1 MADSNPL
8 KTQRLL
14 QKSLVQQR
22 SANEGDSGSKQTAA
36 IYDLLKLISF
46 VLWYS
51 YYVV

>member
-22 SANEGDSGSKQTAA
+22 SANEGDSGSKQTAD
-36 IYDLLKLISF
+36 YDLLKLISF